1 MLLISLCTGLVLL
14 SGPASAIRWDFD
26 DGTTQ
31 GWGAKKSIRSAQEHS
46 FIPLGGSVE
55 AGVWRINAFRT
66 DGITE
71 AGVEVISPTID
82 ADSHLFDR
90 VRLRFRS
97 VHDSPTQGVLFL
109 TWTNQHNLLSPG
121 MDPPWP
127 PPLKHQF
134 LLRANGPLGAWVY
147 TTEWQEYEFSLV
159 DMEKSYFGY
168 YPLWEGLL
176 DDIRLTFGLEE
187 PTREMANRP
196 AETKVEAL
204 EIDWI
209 ELTGVEEVLQGELLR
224 PPVVAF
230 RDQGPGV
237 FAPPV
242 FSPVAP
248 GLGYRRLL
256 ADAPV
261 GALIDLDED
270 GDLDLFSFWS
280 ALNREW
286 QEGWVMA
293 RNNGNGAFETVRFER
308 LDTVWDRRVRVGDV
322 TGDGRTEMVVSMGSQ
337 AWAITVWSVGEAF
350 QVEELLQRRPRRLVD
365 VADWDG
371 DGDVEVFAQ
380 AMDEPFLEVWDRAD
394 GQWTFAELSVPDSAS
409 GLGWAHQI
417 GDFTGDGGL
426 EVLWGPKQEW
436 SLAAFEE
443 ASSFRVGHLGAE
455 PSEEWLFENVIPF
468 PLLAG
473 RVGDFTGDGQ
483 VDLLAGA
490 REDRAEQRKGVAVW
504 SQRPDGLHQ
513 EVVYGPHLFLRSSVV
528 VRDLDGDGM
537 DDWVFVGGDYASGFG
552 VFVEW
557 GGGLNPAKRVEW
569 HRLNG
574 LGAEQLDAAVATGA
588 EGNGVLVLPGD
599 VDGDGDLDLVVLDRA
614 LGGVHVLKSSVAE
627 RPTAVQATPAA
638 RPAQHRLGD
647 SYPNPF
653 NPAVVLP
660 LDLATD
666 AAEVSLTVYD
676 VLGRRV
682 RQVWQGPL
690 GAGNHRLVW
699 DGRDEQGKDVAAGV
713 YIYQV
718 EIDGQVEAKKTTKL
732 P

>member
-1 MLLISLCTGLVLL
+1 
-14 SGPASAIRWDFD
+14 
-26 DGTTQ
+26 
-31 GWGAKKSIRSAQEHS
+31 
-46 FIPLGGSVE
+46 
-55 AGVWRINAFRT
+55 
-66 DGITE
+66 
-71 AGVEVISPTID
+71 
-82 ADSHLFDR
+82 
-90 VRLRFRS
+90 
-97 VHDSPTQGVLFL
+97 
-109 TWTNQHNLLSPG
+109 
-121 MDPPWP
+121 MDPPY
-127 PPLKHQF
+127 PPLKGQF

-176 DDIRLTFGLEE
+176 DDIRLTFGLGEM
-187 PTREMANRP
+187 TREMVNRP

-209 ELTGVEEVLQGELLR
+209 ELTGVEEVLQGELPR

-248 GLGYRRLL
+248 GLGYTRLL

-270 GDLDLFSFWS
+270 GDLDLFSFWV

-293 RNNGNGAFETVRFER
+293 RNDGNGAFETVRFER
-308 LDTVWDRRVRVGDV
+308 LDTFWDMRVRVGDV

-337 AWAITVWSVGEAF
+337 EWAITVWSVGEAF
-350 QVEELLQRRPRRLVD
+350 QVEEILQRGPRRLVD

-394 GQWTFAELSVPDSAS
+394 GQWTFAELPVPDSAS

-417 GDFTGDGGL
+417 GDFTGDGRL
-426 EVLWGPKQEW
+426 EVLWGPKEEW

-443 ASSFRVGHLGAE
+443 VSSFRVGHLGTDPGE
-455 PSEEWLFENVIPF
+455 GWLFEDAIPF

-504 SQRPDGLHQ
+504 SQRSDGLHQ

-557 GGGLNPAKRVEW
+557 GGGLNRAKRVEW
-569 HRLNG
+569 HRLNE
-574 LGAEQLDAAVATGA
+574 LGA
-588 EGNGVLVLPGD
+588 
-599 VDGDGDLDLVVLDRA
+599 
-614 LGGVHVLKSSVAE
+614 K
-627 RPTAVQATPAA
+627 
-638 RPAQHRLGD
+638 
-647 SYPNPF
+647 
-653 NPAVVLP
+653 
-660 LDLATD
+660 
-666 AAEVSLTVYD
+666 
-676 VLGRRV
+676 
-682 RQVWQGPL
+682 
-690 GAGNHRLVW
+690 
-699 DGRDEQGKDVAAGV
+699 
-713 YIYQV
+713 
-718 EIDGQVEAKKTTKL
+718 
-732 P
+732 